1 MTRTGAQLEIGV
13 LGPLEVRYDGEHVAL
28 GGAKQRALLAI
39 LLLRAGTVVPVE
51 RLIDDVWG
59 ENPPPSA
66 AHSLEAYVS
75 RLRQL
80 LGSRGLSLTRR
91 GAGYCLDLGDAA
103 LDVRRFEPL
112 AADASLAAAI
122 GDHRRTSEL
131 AAEALALWR
140 GPALADVA
148 LASSGRADAERLEEL
163 RLRVLEQRFDAELAL
178 GRHERVLAEVQALV
192 GQNPYRERFVG
203 QLMLALYRSGRQAD
217 ALDAYERTRLALD
230 EDLGLQPSAELRQLS
245 GQIVRQE
252 PELRRPHIARDHD
265 VIRPVAESRVR
276 RLGTLVVVGAA
287 TAAAVALAA
296 EGSAPPVLRPPP
308 APDRV
313 AVVLPQTGPTLN
325 RAAANLSSG
334 MRGVRA
340 LFELKTETFVVDSRR
355 PAAARADVARQVAAS
370 GAGVVVVLGDGP
382 VAQALVPKVR
392 ARPDLRFLFMDASL
406 RELGLVDAPN
416 AAAVRFSDEEATHL
430 VGYMSGLSG
439 RRDQVSAPVD
449 TVSVVAGL
457 PTPDTKRLVAAF
469 VGGVR
474 HANRDVA
481 VRVDYAG
488 EVEDP
493 TACERI
499 ANRHVDAGADV
510 VFAVAGR
517 CGLGA
522 LAVAKYRGVWG
533 VGSEDDGVT
542 ESPAMLAFTYKEW
555 GQATRT
561 AFTALIEDRLE
572 MGRDVVLGLDDEYA
586 VGIWLTTEQ
595 PASVQS
601 AVIDRCSEIRAGGAL

>member
-1 MTRTGAQLEIGV
+1 MAPHLEIGL
-13 LGPLEVRYDGEHVAL
+13 LGPLEVRYDGEDVAL

-39 LLLRAGTVVPVE
+39 LLLRAGTVVTIE

-59 ENPPPSA
+59 DNPPPSA

-91 GAGYCLDLGDAA
+91 GAGYCLELEDAVV

-112 AADASLAAAI
+112 AADVSLAAAI
-122 GDHRRTSEL
+122 GDHRRVSEL

-148 LASSGRADAERLEEL
+148 LASPGRADAERLEEL
-163 RLRVLEQRFDAELAL
+163 RLRLLEQRFDAELAL
-178 GRHERVLAEVQALV
+178 GRHEQLLVELQVLV

-217 ALDAYERTRLALD
+217 ALEAYERTRVALD
-230 EDLGLQPSAELRQLS
+230 DDLGLQPSAELRQLS

-252 PELRRPHIARDHD
+252 PALRRPPVVHDHGP
-265 VIRPVAESRVR
+265 IRAAVESRAR
-276 RLGTLVVVGAA
+276 RVGSLVLVGAA
-287 TAAAVALAA
+287 TAAAVALTA
-296 EGSAPPVLRPPP
+296 EGSAPTVLHPPP

-313 AVVLPQTGPTLN
+313 AIVLPQTGATLD

-334 MRGVRA
+334 MRGARA

-355 PAAARADVARQVAAS
+355 PAAARVRVARQVAAS
-370 GAGVVVVLGDGP
+370 GAGLVVVLGDGP
-382 VAQALVPKVR
+382 VAQALVPDVR

-406 RELGLVDAPN
+406 RELGLVGAPN

-430 VGYMSGLSG
+430 VGYMSGLSE
-439 RRDQVSAPVD
+439 RRGESSAPVD
-449 TVSVVAGL
+449 TVSVVAGQ
-457 PTPDTKRLVAAF
+457 PTPDTRRLVAAF

-481 VRVDYAG
+481 VRIDYSG
-488 EVEDP
+488 EVDDP

-499 ANRHVDAGADV
+499 ANRHIDAGADV

-522 LAVAKYRGVWG
+522 LAVARYRGVWG

-542 ESPAMLAFTYKEW
+542 ESQALLASTYKEW
-555 GQATRT
+555 GQATRR
-561 AFTALIEDRLE
+561 AFTALADGSLE

-586 VGIWLTTEQ
+586 VGVWLTTEQ
-595 PASVQS
+595 PVSVQS